1 MFVITCMFHAV
12 YAKRF
17 NLGRKDPMKF
27 FAKYGATLPAQI
39 KVQKRVDPKAPEIT
53 VTSHFVCN
61 SALAARNHLLYW
73 FVTLLGTDVQ
83 YDGKDMYT
91 RELLV
96 RDHLMGPDW
105 EKSKTVGIAGEACGY
120 TIVEFPDHAAST
132 LGEHLLGLDTKVFGD
147 KAVGTFTCTTEFDD
161 VPLDKERKARSGT

>member
-27 FAKYGATLPAQI
+27 FSRYNGTLPAEI
-39 KVQKRVDPKAPEIT
+39 KVHKRGDGTGPEIT

-61 SALAARNHLLYW
+61 SALDAKGILLNW
-73 FVTLLGTDVQ
+73 FVTLLGADVQ
-83 YDGKDMYT
+83 YAGGDMYT

-96 RDHLMGPDW
+96 RDHLVGPHW
-105 EKSKTVGIAGEACGY
+105 EKRKTVGIAGEACGY
-120 TIVEFPDHAAST
+120 TIVEFPDHVAELRAGKAA
-132 LGEHLLGLDTKVFGD
+132 GPM
-147 KAVGTFTCTTEFDD
+147 AAARAAR
-161 VPLDKERKARSGT
+161 RKSK